1 MNKKL
6 LILLTLIAALALTF
20 IACENTPDL
29 PADTTVA
36 TDEVTAPATDAPTEA
51 ETEEVTEPSTEEAT
65 TEEITTE
72 EVTIGEVTTEE
83 VTTEEVTIEE
93 VTTEEV
99 TTEEVTTEEVVESV
113 DIDLTA
119 VTATG
124 SFPVVDSAANGPAL
138 GLGED
143 KHVIT
148 LHYGSIDLGEMDL
161 SKYSKVTVTYAT
173 PVDGFTSEYEA
184 TGKRVLLLNTPNAV
198 EEGAAFE
205 LLPAEDAIIVAQHY
219 EISTTQ
225 NAIMTVEIDLT
236 DVDYNGRVLLSFD
249 ARNAEN
255 GYGAIGYLVYVVGI
269 TFA

>member
-72 EVTIGEVTTEE
+72 EVTT
-83 VTTEEVTIEE
+83 EE

-124 SFPVVDSAANGPAL
+124 SFPGVDTAANGPAL

-219 EISTTQ
+219 DISTTQ